1 MVVNNVGNG
10 ECITSMRQVNGQ
22 KHAKR
27 KSRKGDIEG
36 IKAKKKAEAEKE
48 GRAPADSKEN

>member
-1 MVVNNVGNG
+1 MVVTNVGNG